1 MLSMSAR
8 RVVVLLTCLVVA
20 GLAGWFVVARW
31 EQASRVATVVSAL
44 AAVAAVGVA
53 VWAALPGPDRRMIR
67 VSDTGPAVAG
77 RGGRAIS
84 GLAGPAASLREPIE
98 VDRTGRADA
107 SGGGDATTGAD
118 LS

>member
-1 MLSMSAR
+1 MSAR
-8 RVVVLLTCLVVA
+8 RVALLLTCLVVA
-20 GLAGWFVVARW
+20 GMAGWFAVARW

-53 VWAALPGPDRRMIR
+53 AWAALPGSDRRTVR
-67 VSDTGPAVAG
+67 VSNTGPATAG
-77 RGGRAIS
+77 QGGRAVS
-84 GLAGPAASLREPIE
+84 GLTGPAAGLRGSIE

-107 SGGGDATTGAD
+107 PGGGDATTGAD